1 MSNTIDQCISEE
13 SKGFYIGTRM
23 ILPFKCQ
30 FIKLIVDN
38 HIYTEFIGN
47 KDIKLNQDPQ
57 NTSLYFREA
66 GRLHTF
72 EGSYEKI
79 KMVIADMD
87 ADLADRTTHKKVICI
102 IEDNRYV
109 KFRFATKDDL
119 FIE

>member
-1 MSNTIDQCISEE
+1 MSIIEKSIQENK
-13 SKGFYIGTRM
+13 KGFYIGTRM

-30 FIKLIVDN
+30 IIKIVVDN
-38 HIYTEFIGN
+38 HIYTEFVGN
-47 KDIKLNQDPQ
+47 NDIKISQDAQ

-66 GRLHTF
+66 GRLHHF

-79 KMVIADMD
+79 KMVIADFD
-87 ADLADRTTHKKVICI
+87 CDLCDRNNHKKVICK

-109 KFRFATKDDL
+109 SYRLATKEDL